1 MKKNIILIGIL
12 FLIQCIVITLI
23 KGFSFPLL
31 VLFTLLLIFTCVSF
45 EDWKT
50 GEISVGLNVA
60 IFILSII
67 YAAISNFDIKVI
79 GFNLLVFVLPFIL
92 TETIFQVFINR
103 GKDEER
109 FLIGGGDIIL
119 FASMSMLLSTVN
131 MMVMLFFACL
141 FSLIASKII
150 NKTMVHF
157 APFIQ
162 MGLLIAFLFGD
173 RIMSLFIIG
182 I

>member
-1 MKKNIILIGIL
+1 MRKDIILMIFT
-12 FLIQCIVITLI
+12 FLIQCILAILI
-23 KGFSFPLL
+23 KGFSIPLL
-31 VLFTLLLIFTCVSF
+31 VLFVLLGIFTYISL

-50 GEISVGLNVA
+50 GEISVILNVI
-60 IFILSII
+60 IFVFATI
-67 YAAISNFDIKVI
+67 YAVISNLEIKTI

-92 TETIFQVFINR
+92 IEAIFQVFINR
-103 GKDEER
+103 GKDEDR

-119 FASMSMLLSTVN
+119 FASMSMILSTTN

-141 FSLIASKII
+141 FSLITSKII

-162 MGLLIAFLFGD
+162 TGLLIAFLFGD
-173 RIMSLFIIG
+173 KIMSLFRFG

>member
-1 MKKNIILIGIL
+1 MKKDIVLMSFI
-12 FLIQCIVITLI
+12 FLIQCILVTLI
-23 KGFSFPLL
+23 KGFSIPLL
-31 VLFTLLLIFTCVSF
+31 VLFILLGVFTYISL
-45 EDWKT
+45 EDWRT
-50 GEISVGLNVA
+50 GEISFVLNLG

-67 YAAISNFDIKVI
+67 YAVISRFEIKTI
-79 GFNLLVFVLPFIL
+79 GFNLLIFVLPFIL
-92 TETIFQVFINR
+92 IEAIFQLFINR

-119 FASMSMLLSTVN
+119 FGSMSMILSTTN

-141 FSLIASKII
+141 FSLITSKII

-162 MGLLIAFLFGD
+162 VGLLIAFLFGD
-173 RIMSLFIIG
+173 KIMSLFRIG

>member
-1 MKKNIILIGIL
+1 MKKDIIKVCIL
-12 FLIQCIVITLI
+12 FLIQCILVTLI
-23 KGFSFPLL
+23 KGFSIPLL
-31 VLFTLLLIFTCVSF
+31 VLFSLLLVFTYISL

-50 GEISVGLNVA
+50 GEISVRLNVTVFILATIYA
-60 IFILSII
+60 IF
-67 YAAISNFDIKVI
+67 NGFGIKTIV
-79 GFNLLVFVLPFIL
+79 FNLLVFVLPFIL
-92 TETIFQVFINR
+92 IELIFQLFINR

-119 FASMSMLLSTVN
+119 FASMSMILSTAN

-141 FSLIASKII
+141 FSLIASKVI

-162 MGLLIAFLFGD
+162 IGLLIAFLFGEK
-173 RIMSLFIIG
+173 IMSLFRIG